1 MAQKTGFWSRVGH
14 WGPFRVIS
22 ESIRNKVLISLLALA
37 LIPLVTLGVIVY
49 WTASNTLSREAFNQ
63 LSAVKELKRDGI
75 VRLMKIWAND
85 VQDVSTDPD
94 VIEGMVNL
102 RDGFRALGAARAR
115 QLYLGQPELPDAGD
129 GSAYSAEHA
138 RQHGDF
144 FPFYLGYHGYPDAFM
159 VDLSGNVVYSRQKSA
174 VFGTNLAT
182 GEFSSTNLAQVYE
195 ALKEAEEVDRV
206 YLVDAAPFEGQ
217 VALFIGSPIYQGDSQ
232 VGMLIY
238 RPPFE
243 QINSV
248 MQQVTGL
255 GEGGDSYLV
264 GADGLLRSDSRF
276 TAELGVAS
284 TILTPQVRAQTQAV
298 QEALAGNSGTAVTQ
312 DFRRRE
318 VLSSWAPLTA
328 AELRDNDLTGFHH
341 LIDSSIN
348 WALITEVP
356 LAEVQA
362 PVRRLA
368 LITGVVILAAILL
381 VVIMAFLLAGNLVR
395 QIRRINQLFSRI
407 GIGDLSARVEVRSRD
422 ELGNMA
428 HSLNAMLDN
437 TVGLIQSREERDRI
451 QASIQRLLNEV
462 AGVAE
467 GDLTA
472 EVEVTT
478 DITGSIGDSFN
489 FMIAE
494 LRRVISNAR
503 DTTLQ
508 VSSAANEIQTTAEH
522 LAQGSEAQSQQ
533 ILDTSAA
540 VDEMAMSIQQVS
552 ENSTQAA
559 EVADHARRSARNGSD
574 SVSKTIEG
582 MNAIRSQVQE
592 TSKRIKRLGESSQE
606 IGEIVQLI
614 GDIADRTSI
623 LALNASIQ
631 AAMAGEAG
639 RGFAVVAEEVERL
652 AERSAEAT
660 KRISTLIKSVQSET
674 TEAVAAMEATTK
686 EVVGGSTVANEAGQA
701 LSEIASVSDR
711 LAELIQSISQ
721 AAKQQAR
728 GSESVAKSMGEISE
742 VTQQTSAGTKQA
754 AVSIRNLAELAD
766 DLRESIGRFKLPG
779 SSPGRAA

>member
-1 MAQKTGFWSRVGH
+1 MAQKTGFWSRVGR

-22 ESIRNKVLISLLALA
+22 ESIRSKVLVSLLALA

-49 WTASNTLSREAFNQ
+49 WTASNTLSSEAFGE
-63 LSAVKELKRDGI
+63 LSAIEELKRDGI
-75 VRLMKIWAND
+75 VRLMKVWAND

-102 RDGFRALGAARAR
+102 RDGFRTLGAAQAR

-144 FPFYLGYHGYPDAFM
+144 FPFYLAYHGYPDAFM
-159 VDLSGNVVYSRQKSA
+159 VDLSGNVVYSRRKSA
-174 VFGTNLAT
+174 VFGTNLET
-182 GEFSSTNLAQVYE
+182 GEFSDTNLAQLYQ
-195 ALKEAEEVDRV
+195 ALKDAEEVDRV
-206 YLVDAAPFEGQ
+206 YLVDAAPFEGE
-217 VALFIGSPIYQGDSQ
+217 VALFVGSPIYQGDTQ
-232 VGMLIY
+232 AGILIY

-248 MQQVTGL
+248 MQEVTGL

-264 GADGLLRSDSRF
+264 GADYLFRSDSRF
-276 TAELGVAS
+276 ATQLGVAS
-284 TILTPQVRAQTQAV
+284 TILTSRAETPAV
-298 QEALAGNSGTAVTQ
+298 QDALAGNTGTAVIQ
-312 DFRRRE
+312 DFRDRE

-328 AELRDNDLTGFHH
+328 ADLRDNDLTGFHH
-341 LIDSSIN
+341 LIDSGIN
-348 WALITEVP
+348 WALVTEVP

-368 LITGVVILAAILL
+368 LITGLVILAAILL
-381 VVIMAFLLAGNLVR
+381 VVIIAFLLSGNLVR
-395 QIRRINQLFSRI
+395 QIRRINELFSRI
-407 GIGDLSARVEVRSRD
+407 GIGDLTARVEVRSRD
-422 ELGNMA
+422 ELGTMA

-462 AGVAE
+462 SGVAE

-559 EVADHARRSARNGSD
+559 EVADHARRSARHGSE
-574 SVSKTIEG
+574 SVTKTIAG

-711 LAELIQSISQ
+711 LAELIQSISL

-779 SSPGRAA
+779 GAPGRAA